1 MPLTSRILFPTV
13 QVYLNAVADKAAN
26 AIDDSPHVRFWNI
39 PYDQFIN
46 GIVPGV
52 KCKGNPVPIIDKT
65 DPLNSPFFVILTNA
79 NGWCRKRQMPGGGPF
94 ITDPGYSVTLA
105 EGTSVTGQ
113 KIQDDL
119 ADWLAHGFPNV

>member
-1 MPLTSRILFPTV
+1 MPSTSRILFPTV
-13 QVYLNAVADKAAN
+13 QAYLNAVADKAAN
-26 AIDDSPHVRFWNI
+26 GIDDSPHVRFWNI

-46 GIVPGV
+46 GIVPDV
-52 KCKGNPVPIIDKT
+52 KCNGSPVPIIDKT
-65 DPLNSPFFVILTNA
+65 APLNSPFFVILTNA
-79 NGWCRKRQMPGGGPF
+79 NGWCRKRQMPEDGPF